1 MAVNKRKRRNGT
13 GPFIG
18 SAQRKISGKRG
29 KRKLRGERCLKK
41 I

>member
-13 GPFIG
+13 GPFRG
-18 SAQRKISGKRG
+18 SAQRKLTGRKG

-41 I
+41 V